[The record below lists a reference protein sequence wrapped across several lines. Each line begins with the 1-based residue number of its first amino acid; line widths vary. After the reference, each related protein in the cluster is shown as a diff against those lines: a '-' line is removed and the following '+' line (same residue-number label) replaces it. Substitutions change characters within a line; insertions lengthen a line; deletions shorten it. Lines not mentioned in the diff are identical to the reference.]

1 MKFQIALLAAASAL
15 SFGAQ
20 ATTTDWG
27 AHDPL
32 EVAAAITPVGLF
44 ADDYLFSLADPVDLF
59 STAVSNN
66 LTSVLGITGGMVS
79 LFMETGAV
87 DTAMGSF
94 AFNDTTGSISYS
106 FGALAGGDYYY
117 LVSGLGTGAVGGF
130 YTLSST
136 VSAVPEPQTYALLLG
151 GLGAIGFMARRRRN
165 V

>member
-1 MKFQIALLAAASAL
+1 MTFKLAILAAASAL

-32 EVAAAITPVGLF
+32 EVAAAITPVGVF
-44 ADDYLFSLADPVDLF
+44 SDSYLFSLSSAVSLF

-66 LTSVLGITGGMVS
+66 LTGVLGIETGMVS
-79 LFMETGAV
+79 LFQESGAV
-87 DTAMGSF
+87 DIAIGDF
-94 AFNDTTGSISYS
+94 AFDDTTGSISHS
-106 FGALAGGDYYY
+106 FGALASGDYYY
-117 LVSGLGTGAVGGF
+117 LVSGTGTGTLGGF

-151 GLGAIGFMARRRRN
+151 GLGAIGFMVLRRR